1 MYKRQETLERNRY
14 PLHQVDFRVISPS
27 EEPERIAVAHA
38 DELPYTIRAL
48 LHTVGALRRSGANL
62 LSYLLFERSYCR
74 ALIRL
79 GYQDTIARR
88 DELTAFLGY

>member
-1 MYKRQETLERNRY
+1 M
-14 PLHQVDFRVISPS
+14 
-27 EEPERIAVAHA
+27 
-38 DELPYTIRAL
+38 L
-48 LHTVGALRRSGANL
+48 LHMVGAMRRSGANL

-79 GYQDTIARR
+79 GYEDTMARK